1 MKRTEI
7 NEIGEFGI
15 INRINSKFDKSRS
28 TTILGIGD
36 DAAITNTDKELII
49 TSSDMLLEGVHFDLS
64 YTPLK
69 HLGYKLVVVNLSDIF
84 SMNCHPNHILVNIA
98 ISNKFSVEAI
108 DEIYDGIKYA
118 CDDYNIDLIGGDTTT
133 SMSGLILS
141 CTAIGYGDKKQI
153 CYRDKAKADDIICI
167 SGIVIR
173 LSLISILF
181 SSLENLTSFKSS
193 TLTKLDKFLKGLKLI
208 NSPLSIVRFEFI
220 VNLSFMNFI
229 LSSQT
234 ADKLIFAVPIPLICF
249 DSMKL

>member
-1 MKRTEI
+1 MPE
-7 NEIGEFGI
+7 
-15 INRINSKFDKSRS
+15 
-28 TTILGIGD
+28 TI
-36 DAAITNTDKELII
+36 
-49 TSSDMLLEGVHFDLS
+49 
-64 YTPLK
+64 
-69 HLGYKLVVVNLSDIF
+69 KL
-84 SMNCHPNHILVNIA
+84 
-98 ISNKFSVEAI
+98 
-108 DEIYDGIKYA
+108 
-118 CDDYNIDLIGGDTTT
+118 
-133 SMSGLILS
+133 
-141 CTAIGYGDKKQI
+141 
-153 CYRDKAKADDIICI
+153 KADDIICI